1 LGAAVIWEAGRFRF
15 DLAQRPLVMG
25 IVNAT
30 PDSFSDGG
38 RFADAT
44 ALIAHGEQLLAEGAD
59 ILDIGGESTRPGAQP
74 VDAATEW
81 QRIGAAVAHFVKAGA
96 CVSVD
101 TMKPGVMQ
109 QALDAGAAI
118 INDVAGFAAPQS
130 LEAVA
135 GSDCGVIVMHMR
147 GEPRTMQQEPHY
159 ADVVKEVAAFLAQ
172 RAQALQAAGVAKA
185 RIVTDPGFGFGKTLA
200 HNLALLR
207 NLRQAGG
214 GYPVMA
220 GVSRKS
226 MLGVITGRPV
236 NERLA
241 ASVAMA
247 MLAAQEG
254 ANILRVHDVAATV
267 DALKVL
273 AAVYNTQ
280 R

>member
-1 LGAAVIWEAGRFRF
+1 MIWQAGPFRF
-15 DLAQRPLVMG
+15 DLAQRALVMG

-38 RFADAT
+38 QFADSA
-44 ALIAHGEQLLAEGAD
+44 ALIAHGERLLAEGAD
-59 ILDIGGESTRPGAQP
+59 LLDIGGESTRPGAQP

-81 QRIGAAVAHFVKAGA
+81 QRIGAAVQHFVKAGA

-101 TMKPGVMQ
+101 TMKPAVMRR
-109 QALDAGAAI
+109 ALDMGAAV
-118 INDVAGFAAPQS
+118 INDVAGFSAPDAVQ
-130 LEAVA
+130 AVA
-135 GSDCGVIVMHMR
+135 GSDCGVILMHMR
-147 GEPRTMQQEPHY
+147 GEPRTMQQEPRY
-159 ADVVKEVAAFLAQ
+159 TDVVKEVADFLAQ
-172 RAQALQAAGVAKA
+172 RAQNLQLADVAAS
-185 RIVTDPGFGFGKTLA
+185 RIVVDPGFGFGKTLA
-200 HNLALLR
+200 HNLDLLR
-207 NLRQAGG
+207 NLRAVGG
-214 GYPVMA
+214 AYPVMA

-247 MLAAQEG
+247 MWAAQEG

-273 AAVYNTQ
+273 AAVGQFT
-280 R
+280 